1 MKQDAGFI
9 IILKNKIFLSMNKKF
24 FGLIILILVT
34 FFSYTCKKETNNKNL
49 SEKLKVGLVFDV
61 GGRGDKS
68 FNDAAYSGLDSAKKI
83 LGIEYELVEPMGV
96 SDREAALRNLTT
108 KKDISLIFGV
118 GFMFTDDITKL
129 ALEFPEKKFACI
141 DYTITPNTKIPD
153 NLIAIRFNEEEGSF
167 LVGAIAGLVT
177 KTNIV
182 GFLGGME
189 SPLIKKFE
197 TGFEKGVHYVN
208 PQCKVLKV
216 YVSATDEGFANVGK
230 GKEIALSLYGNGA
243 DIIYHAAGRSG
254 VGLFEAAKELKKLA
268 IGVDQDQYKEAPGFV
283 LTSMTKQVKEV
294 VFNTIKN
301 TLEGK
306 FSGGVK
312 TFGLKENGVDYV
324 YNDLNKN
331 LISDEVRH
339 KVEQIREKIIKDEIP
354 ILDNK

>member
-1 MKQDAGFI
+1 
-9 IILKNKIFLSMNKKF
+9 MNKKLF
-24 FGLIILILVT
+24 ALSILILVIVV
-34 FFSYTCKKETNNKNL
+34 SYSCKKESNKKVTT
-49 SEKLKVGLVFDV
+49 EKLKVGLVFDV

-68 FNDAAYSGLDSAKKI
+68 FNDAAYSGLDSAKKV

-108 KKDISLIFGV
+108 KKDVALIFGV

-141 DYTITPNTKIPD
+141 DYTITPDTKIPD
-153 NLIAIRFNEEEGSF
+153 NLSAIRFNEEEGSF

-208 PQCKVLKV
+208 PECKVLKA

-230 GKEIALSLYGNGA
+230 GKEIALTLYGNGA

-254 VGLFEAAKELKKLA
+254 VGLFDAARQLKKLA
-268 IGVDQDQYKEAPGFV
+268 IGVDQDQYNEAPGFV
-283 LTSMTKQVKEV
+283 LTSMTKQVKEA

-301 TLEGK
+301 MLDGK
-306 FSGGVK
+306 FIGGIK

-331 LISDEVRH
+331 LISEEVRR
-339 KVEQIREKIIKDEIP
+339 KVEQIREKIIRNEIS
-354 ILDNK
+354 ILNKN

>member
-1 MKQDAGFI
+1 
-9 IILKNKIFLSMNKKF
+9 MNKKF
-24 FGLIILILVT
+24 LLLLVLILVAIS
-34 FFSYTCKKETNNKNL
+34 SYSCKGERNNKETI
-49 SEKLKVGLVFDV
+49 EKLKVGLVFDI

-68 FNDAAYSGLDSAKKI
+68 FNDAAYAGLDSAKKN
-83 LGIEYELVEPMGV
+83 LGIEYELVEPIGV
-96 SDREAALRNLTT
+96 SDREAALRSLTT
-108 KKDISLIFGV
+108 KKDIALIFGV

-141 DYTITPNTKIPD
+141 DYTVTQNTKIPD
-153 NLIAIRFNEEEGSF
+153 NLSAIHFNEEEGSF

-197 TGFEKGVHYVN
+197 IGFEKGVHYVN

-230 GKEIALSLYGNGA
+230 GKEIALTLYGNGA

-254 VGLFEAAKELKKLA
+254 VGLFDAARELKKLA
-268 IGVDQDQYKEAPGFV
+268 IGVDQDQYNEAPGFV

-294 VFNTIKN
+294 VFNTIKY

-306 FSGGVK
+306 FTGGVK
-312 TFGLKENGVDYV
+312 TFGLKEQGVDYV

-331 LISDEVRH
+331 LITEEVRA
-339 KVEQIREKIIKDEIP
+339 KVEQIREKIIKNEIS
-354 ILDNK
+354 ILTNK